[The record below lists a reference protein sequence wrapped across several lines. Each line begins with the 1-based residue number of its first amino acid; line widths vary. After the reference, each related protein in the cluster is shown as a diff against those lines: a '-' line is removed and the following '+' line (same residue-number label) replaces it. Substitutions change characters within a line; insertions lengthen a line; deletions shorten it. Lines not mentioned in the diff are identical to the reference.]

1 MATPSVSVNEYKYLI
16 LTIFATFFSCW
27 ALREVFERI
36 FGLSPRIRPTSALDK
51 INKQMTR
58 PLDLHNV
65 YRITGRGSV
74 WLVKGIWAACM
85 FVPAMWC
92 CLKDSGS
99 LFVAHFIK
107 MDPDSSNDLLML
119 HVIASTTA
127 YYTWEVL
134 VDRYGRIKWSALLH
148 HICTVLAALLVLL
161 GRYNPFATWFGI
173 TGIYGPFPLLSF
185 FMAFRFIISNKY
197 PATTRNLFTFTFY
210 WYLLWCLANLAGQTF
225 LIINAFHRDF
235 DLYFLALMAVLLLI
249 FAYDDY
255 TYLKALRS
263 YNSFEYESLDPLV
276 DGNVTEAAKISVQ
289 IPGRQSDG
297 KVEIAMASVA
307 SSSPYSSV
315 SITDV

>member
-1 MATPSVSVNEYKYLI
+1 MATPDLPVNEYKYLI

-58 PLDLHNV
+58 SLDLHNV

-74 WLVKGIWAACM
+74 WLVKGIWAACIFM
-85 FVPAMWC
+85 PALWC
-92 CLKDSGS
+92 CLKDGGS

-127 YYTWEVL
+127 FYTWEVL

-173 TGIYGPFPLLSF
+173 TGVYAQFPVMVAIS
-185 FMAFRFIISNKY
+185 FRFMMSDKY
-197 PATTRNLFTFTFY
+197 PATTRNLFTLTFY
-210 WYLLWCLANLAGQTF
+210 WYLLLSMANLAGQTF
-225 LIINAFHRDF
+225 LIINAFYRGF
-235 DLYFLALMAVLLLI
+235 DLYFLALMTVLLLI

-263 YNSFEYESLDPLV
+263 YNRFEYESLDPLI
-276 DGNVTEAAKISVQ
+276 DGNVAEAAKINVQ
-289 IPGRQSDG
+289 KPEKQTAG
-297 KVEIAMASVA
+297 KVEMIVTSA
-307 SSSPYSSV
+307 SSYSRV
-315 SITDV
+315 SITD